1 MTRKVMTIKKTMFA
15 MMATIFAL
23 AGLVAW
29 VPQVRAA
36 EDTAIY
42 TFLEVDQLEYRV
54 RDGKEALAWDMQGW
68 VGGDYEKAWFKSEG
82 EAPVGGRAETAE
94 VQLLYSRL
102 IDDFFDV
109 QLGLRQDFKPD
120 PDRTHAVVALHG
132 LAKYFFETD
141 LSAFI
146 SNKGEVS
153 FRAGAEIDLRV
164 TQRLVL
170 QPSAEANFA
179 VQSVAEREIG
189 SGWNDIELGLR
200 LRYEIAREF
209 APYVGIH
216 WERKIGETANIARAD
231 GERVDSLAL
240 VTGVRFWF

>member
-1 MTRKVMTIKKTMFA
+1 MKKTTFRMMFA
-15 MMATIFAL
+15 FFAL
-23 AGLVAW
+23 AGLVLWAPA
-29 VPQVRAA
+29 VKAA
-36 EDTAIY
+36 KDEAIY
-42 TFLEVDQLEYRV
+42 TFFEVDQLEYRV
-54 RDGKEALAWDMQGW
+54 RDGREALAWDLQGW
-68 VGGDYEKAWFKSEG
+68 IGGDYEKAWLKSEG
-82 EAPVGGRAETAE
+82 EGPVGGRLEAAE

-102 IDDFFDV
+102 IDDFFDL

-141 LSAFI
+141 LSAFV

-153 FRAGAEIDLRV
+153 FRAEAEIDFRV

-189 SGWNDIELGLR
+189 SGLSDVELGVR
-200 LRYEIAREF
+200 LRYEFAREF
-209 APYVGIH
+209 APYIGLH
-216 WERKIGETANIARAD
+216 WERKIGETANLARAE
-231 GERVDSLAL
+231 GERVDSVAL
-240 VTGVRFWF
+240 VAGVRFWF

>member
-1 MTRKVMTIKKTMFA
+1 MKKTMFRI
-15 MMATIFAL
+15 MISLFAV
-23 AGLVAW
+23 AGFAGW
-29 VPQVRAA
+29 TPDARAA
-36 EDTAIY
+36 EGETIY

-102 IDDFFDV
+102 IDDFFDL
-109 QLGLRQDFKPD
+109 QFGLRQDFKPD

-141 LSAFI
+141 LSAFV

-189 SGWNDIELGLR
+189 SGLGDVELGLR

-209 APYVGIH
+209 APYIGIH
-216 WERKIGETANIARAD
+216 WERKIGETADFARAE
-231 GERVDSLAL
+231 GERVDSLAF